1 MEGEKASDKKK
12 RKKEKKTPVFLLI
25 VFGIQFDK
33 L

>member
-1 MEGEKASDKKK
+1 MEGEKASDKK
-12 RKKEKKTPVFLLI
+12 KKEKKTPVFLLI